1 MFRILSSLFLVAAVS
16 PVFAKGKTDLRA
28 EKVSAELVSI
38 SGEFNEAWADSDSFR
53 LFAGSP
59 MSCKDV
65 PSVELEKAIECD
77 LAATQLV
84 LYPEKGN
91 PFGVFFD
98 TVVLETGTK
107 NRKKIVALKFTGL
120 MERVKG
126 FPDGLEL
133 QFSLRHYEG
142 FPKRQWGTLEIPEY
156 EISRLVRAKL
166 R

>member
-1 MFRILSSLFLVAAVS
+1 MFRILSSLLLLAAVS
-16 PVFAKGKTDLRA
+16 PVFAKDKTDLKA
-28 EKVSAELVSI
+28 QKVSAELVSI
-38 SGEFNEAWADSDSFR
+38 SGEFNEAWAGSESFR

-65 PSVELEKAIECD
+65 PSVEIDKSIECD

-84 LYPEKGN
+84 FYPEKGN

-98 TVVLETGTK
+98 TVVLQTLTK
-107 NRKKIVALKFTGL
+107 NRKKVVSLHFTGL
-120 MERVKG
+120 TERVPG
-126 FPDGLEL
+126 FPDGLEV
-133 QFSLRHYEG
+133 QFTLRHYEG

-166 R
+166 K